1 MMRLLYGTTT
11 ELVVTITERFFGGQY
26 RLYFAE
32 QFNASPSN
40 PPSSNP
46 FRLFID
52 YDEIFKTNDLKNPKF
67 IAHQRGVRQAIRVRL
82 NTPDSRREA
91 FATLRALGIHGVRP
105 YLAILEVDTYLQNHY
120 AGYRMELESLRRS
133 PQAAGSPTAIEYVFD
148 NIRGPRLPN
157 AELHLQKLHG

>member
-1 MMRLLYGTTT
+1 MRLLYGTTT

-32 QFNASPSN
+32 HFNASPSN

-46 FRLFID
+46 FRLFMD
-52 YDEIFKTNDLKNPKF
+52 YDEIFRTNDLKNPKF
-67 IAHQRGVRQAIRVRL
+67 TAHQRGVRQASRVRL
-82 NTPDSRREA
+82 SNPDIRREA
-91 FATLRALGIHGVRP
+91 FDTIRTLGIHGVRP

-120 AGYRMELESLRRS
+120 AGHQVELARLRRS
-133 PQAAGSPTAIEYVFD
+133 PPAAGSPTAIEYLFE
-148 NIRGPRLPN
+148 NIRGPRFPN